1 MQDILEF
8 WFPNNEFN
16 KFWFDKSKDEFIIQN
31 FKDILIQLENTEL
44 NFNQSDKVILE
55 NIILLDQFSRS
66 IYRNNPTKVK
76 ENDNKA
82 LALTEYFF
90 ENRDWKNIKFN
101 HIIFYLMPY
110 RHTFKKEY
118 YHKTFEILNFFKKE
132 NNSKL
137 FEKFYNVTNKKYTL
151 FNTITKCNSF

>member
-16 KFWFDKSKDEFIIQN
+16 KFWFDKSKDEFIILN
-31 FKDILIQLENTEL
+31 FKDRLIKLENSRI
-44 NFNQSDKVILE
+44 NFNLSDKVILE

-66 IYRNNPTKVK
+66 IYRNNLTKVK
-76 ENDNKA
+76 ENDIKA

-110 RHTFKKEY
+110 RHTFNKEY
-118 YHKTFEILNFFKKE
+118 YNKTFEILNYFKKE

-137 FEKFYNVTNKKYTL
+137 FEKFYSVTLKIYKSL
-151 FNTITKCNSF
+151 I